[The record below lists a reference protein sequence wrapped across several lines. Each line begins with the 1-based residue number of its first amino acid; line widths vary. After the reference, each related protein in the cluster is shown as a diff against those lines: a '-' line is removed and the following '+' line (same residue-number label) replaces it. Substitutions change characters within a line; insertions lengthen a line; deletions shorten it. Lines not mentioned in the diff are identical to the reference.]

1 MTVKRQFEKSNCLLL
16 KYIMRYYMDTIFS
29 SLPIDKINEDKTLEL
44 QEIQQIYNF
53 LLTNDYYYIFSDY
66 ELVNKLYQT
75 MVLNNR
81 WDYKIALRYFD
92 YLCFL
97 SWEYEAIIVRD
108 LLLDNHVSLAGE
120 FCVDT
125 ELVKDGLSYF
135 RDDAIWRG
143 KDYDSDSIPASI
155 SEWAIYYDEEE
166 QRFHKVKP
174 SMIENIIIEVVDA
187 EQGLYII
194 GKE

>member
-1 MTVKRQFEKSNCLLL
+1 
-16 KYIMRYYMDTIFS
+16 
-29 SLPIDKINEDKTLEL
+29 
-44 QEIQQIYNF
+44 
-53 LLTNDYYYIFSDY
+53 
-66 ELVNKLYQT
+66 
-75 MVLNNR
+75 MVLNDS
-81 WDYKIALRYFD
+81 WDPKIALRYFD

-120 FCVDT
+120 FCLDT

-143 KDYDSDSIPASI
+143 KDYDSDTIPASM
-155 SEWAIYYDEEE
+155 SEWAIYYDEQD

-174 SMIENIIIEVVDA
+174 SMIEKIIIEVIDA
-187 EQGLYII
+187 EKGIYMIE
-194 GKE
+194 KR

>member
-1 MTVKRQFEKSNCLLL
+1 MIVKRQFEKSNCLLL

-29 SLPIDKINEDKTLEL
+29 SLPIEKINEEKTLDL

-53 LLTNDYYYIFSDY
+53 LLTNDYYVSADY
-66 ELVNKLYQT
+66 GVINKLFQT
-75 MVLNNR
+75 IVLNNN
-81 WDYKIALRYFD
+81 WNHKIALRYFD

-108 LLLDNHVSLAGE
+108 LLLDNHISLAGE
-120 FCVDT
+120 FCLET

-143 KDYDSDSIPASI
+143 KDYDSDTIPASM
-155 SEWAIYYDEEE
+155 SEWAIYYDEQD

-174 SMIENIIIEVVDA
+174 SMIENIIIKEISA
-187 EQGLYII
+187 KLGLYII
-194 GKE
+194 GKK

>member
-1 MTVKRQFEKSNCLLL
+1 
-16 KYIMRYYMDTIFS
+16 MDTIFS

-108 LLLDNHVSLAGE
+108 LLLSL
-120 FCVDT
+120 
-125 ELVKDGLSYF
+125 
-135 RDDAIWRG
+135 IH
-143 KDYDSDSIPASI
+143 I
-155 SEWAIYYDEEE
+155 
-166 QRFHKVKP
+166 
-174 SMIENIIIEVVDA
+174 
-187 EQGLYII
+187 
-194 GKE
+194 

>member
-1 MTVKRQFEKSNCLLL
+1 MIVKRQFEKSNCLLL

-29 SLPIDKINEDKTLEL
+29 SLSIDKINEDKTLDL

-53 LLTNDYYYIFSDY
+53 LLTNDYYISADY
-66 ELVNKLYQT
+66 GLINKLFQT
-75 MVLNNR
+75 MVLNNS
-81 WDYKIALRYFD
+81 WNPTMALRYFD

-120 FCVDT
+120 FCLDT

-143 KDYDSDSIPASI
+143 KDYYSDTIPASI
-155 SEWAIYYDEEE
+155 SKWAIYYDEED

-174 SMIENIIIEVVDA
+174 SMIENIIIKEIDA
-187 EQGLYII
+187 EKGLYII
-194 GKE
+194 GKK

>member
-1 MTVKRQFEKSNCLLL
+1 
-16 KYIMRYYMDTIFS
+16 MDKIFS
-29 SLPIDKINEDKTLEL
+29 SLPIDKINEDKTLDL

-53 LLTNDYYYIFSDY
+53 LLTNDYYISADY
-66 ELVNKLYQT
+66 GVINKLFQT

-81 WDYKIALRYFD
+81 WDSKMALRYFD

-120 FCVDT
+120 FCLET
-125 ELVKDGLSYF
+125 ELVKDGLCYF

-143 KDYDSDSIPASI
+143 KDYDSDIITASM
-155 SEWAIYYDEEE
+155 SKWAIYYDEEE
-166 QRFHKVKP
+166 KRFHKVKP
-174 SMIENIIIEVVDA
+174 SMIENIIIKEIDA
-187 EQGLYII
+187 EKGLYII
-194 GKE
+194 GKK

>member
-1 MTVKRQFEKSNCLLL
+1 
-16 KYIMRYYMDTIFS
+16 MDIIFS
-29 SLPIDKINEDKTLEL
+29 SLPIAKINEDKTLDL

-53 LLTNDYYYIFSDY
+53 LLTNDYYISDDY
-66 ELVNKLYQT
+66 GVINKLFQT
-75 MVLNNR
+75 MVLNNS
-81 WDYKIALRYFD
+81 WNHKIALRYFE

-108 LLLDNHVSLAGE
+108 LLLDNHISLAGE
-120 FCVDT
+120 FCLDT

-143 KDYDSDSIPASI
+143 KDYGSDNVSASM
-155 SEWAIYYDEEE
+155 SKWAIYYDEQD

-174 SMIENIIIEVVDA
+174 SMIENIIIKEIDV
-187 EQGLYII
+187 EQGIYIV
-194 GKE
+194 GKI

>member
-1 MTVKRQFEKSNCLLL
+1 
-16 KYIMRYYMDTIFS
+16 MDIIFS
-29 SLPIDKINEDKTLEL
+29 SLPIDKINEDKTLDL

-53 LLTNDYYYIFSDY
+53 LLINDYYISADY
-66 ELVNKLYQT
+66 GVINKLFQT

-81 WDYKIALRYFD
+81 WDPKMALRYFD

-120 FCVDT
+120 FCLET

-143 KDYDSDSIPASI
+143 KDYDSDIILASM
-155 SEWAIYYDEEE
+155 SKWAIYYDEEE
-166 QRFHKVKP
+166 KRFHKVKP
-174 SMIENIIIEVVDA
+174 SMIENIIIKEIDA
-187 EQGLYII
+187 EKGLYII
-194 GKE
+194 GKK

>member
-1 MTVKRQFEKSNCLLL
+1 
-16 KYIMRYYMDTIFS
+16 MDTIFS
-29 SLPIDKINEDKTLEL
+29 SLSVEKINEDKTLESH
-44 QEIQQIYNF
+44 EIQQIYDF
-53 LLTNDYYYIFSDY
+53 LLTNDYYISADY
-66 ELVNKLYQT
+66 GVINKLFQT

-81 WDYKIALRYFD
+81 WDPKMALRYFD

-108 LLLDNHVSLAGE
+108 LLLDNHISLAGE
-120 FCVDT
+120 FCLDT

-143 KDYDSDSIPASI
+143 KDYDSDTIPASM
-155 SEWAIYYDEEE
+155 SKWAIYYDEQV

-174 SMIENIIIEVVDA
+174 SMIENIVIEVIDA
-187 EQGLYII
+187 EQGIYMIE
-194 GKE
+194 K

>member
-1 MTVKRQFEKSNCLLL
+1 
-16 KYIMRYYMDTIFS
+16 MDTIFS

-120 FCVDT
+120 FCLDT

-135 RDDAIWRG
+135 RDDTIWRG
-143 KDYDSDSIPASI
+143 KDYYNDTIPASM
-155 SEWAIYYDEEE
+155 SEWAIYYDEED

-174 SMIENIIIEVVDA
+174 SMIEKIIIEVIDA
-187 EQGLYII
+187 EKGVYMIE
-194 GKE
+194 KR

>member
-1 MTVKRQFEKSNCLLL
+1 
-16 KYIMRYYMDTIFS
+16 MDKTFS
-29 SLPIDKINEDKTLEL
+29 SLPIAKINKNKTLDL

-53 LLTNDYYYIFSDY
+53 LLTDDYYISSEYG
-66 ELVNKLYQT
+66 LVNKLFQN

-81 WDYKIALRYFD
+81 WDQKMALRYFD

-120 FCVDT
+120 FCLDT

-135 RDDAIWRG
+135 REDAVWRD
-143 KDYDSDSIPASI
+143 KDYDSDTIPASM
-155 SEWAIYYDEEE
+155 SKWAIYYDEQD

-194 GKE
+194 EKK

>member
-1 MTVKRQFEKSNCLLL
+1 
-16 KYIMRYYMDTIFS
+16 MDTIFS
-29 SLPIDKINEDKTLEL
+29 SLPIEKINEDKTLEL

-120 FCVDT
+120 FCLDT
-125 ELVKDGLSYF
+125 ELVKDGLSNF

-143 KDYDSDSIPASI
+143 KDYDSDTIPESM
-155 SEWAIYYDEEE
+155 SKWAIYYDEEE

-174 SMIENIIIEVVDA
+174 SMIENIIIKEIDA
-187 EQGLYII
+187 EQGIYTI
-194 GKE
+194 EE

>member
-1 MTVKRQFEKSNCLLL
+1 
-16 KYIMRYYMDTIFS
+16 MDIIFS
-29 SLPIDKINEDKTLEL
+29 SLPIEKINEDKTLDL

-53 LLTNDYYYIFSDY
+53 LLTNDYYISADY
-66 ELVNKLYQT
+66 GVINKLFQT
-75 MVLNNR
+75 MVLNNS
-81 WDYKIALRYFD
+81 WDQKMALRYFD

-108 LLLDNHVSLAGE
+108 LLLDNYISLAGE
-120 FCVDT
+120 FCLET

-143 KDYDSDSIPASI
+143 KDYDSDTIPASM
-155 SEWAIYYDEEE
+155 SEWAIYYDEQD

-174 SMIENIIIEVVDA
+174 SMIENIIIKVIDA
-187 EQGLYII
+187 EKGIYMIE
-194 GKE
+194 KR

>member
-1 MTVKRQFEKSNCLLL
+1 
-16 KYIMRYYMDTIFS
+16 MDTIFS

-53 LLTNDYYYIFSDY
+53 LLTNDYYYYIFSVY

-75 MVLNNR
+75 MVLKNR

-120 FCVDT
+120 FCLDT

-194 GKE
+194 EKE